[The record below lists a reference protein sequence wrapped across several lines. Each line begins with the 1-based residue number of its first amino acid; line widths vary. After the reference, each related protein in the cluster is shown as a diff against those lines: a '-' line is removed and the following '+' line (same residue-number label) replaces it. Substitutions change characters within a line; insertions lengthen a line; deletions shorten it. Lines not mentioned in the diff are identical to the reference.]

1 MLKKLAALA
10 ALLLSTFAFAAEEP
24 RATPQDA
31 EELVKSAIAFTKR
44 SGREKA
50 FKEMMNKGGAF
61 IYKDLY
67 IIVIDMKAKILVQG
81 AFPER
86 VGLDAWNA
94 KDTDGVLYMQDRI
107 KIAQTTGS
115 GWQEYKFKNPANGK
129 IEPKKVYV
137 ERFEDTVF
145 ACGAYKP

>member
-1 MLKKLAALA
+1 MLKKLVAL
-10 ALLLSTFAFAAEEP
+10 ALLLASAVAVAEEA
-24 RATPQDA
+24 RATPEDA
-31 EELVKSAIAFTKR
+31 QELVKTAIAYTKR
-44 SGREKA
+44 NGREKA
-50 FKEMMNKGGAF
+50 FKEMQNKSGAF

-86 VGLDAWNA
+86 VGLDAWTA
-94 KDTDGVLYMQDRI
+94 KDPDGILYMQDRV
-107 KIAQTTGS
+107 KIAQEKGS

-129 IEPKKVYV
+129 MEMKKVYV
-137 ERFEDTVF
+137 EKFEDTVF

>member
-1 MLKKLAALA
+1 MKKFIALLAAVLSLA
-10 ALLLSTFAFAAEEP
+10 SPALAEE
-24 RATPQDA
+24 RATPEDA
-31 EELVKSAIAFTKR
+31 QELVKTAIALTKR
-44 SGREKA
+44 AGREKA
-50 FKEMMNKGGAF
+50 FKEMQNKSGAF

-86 VGLDAWNA
+86 VGLDAWGT
-94 KDTDGVLYMQDRI
+94 KDPDGVLYMQDRI
-107 KIAQTTGS
+107 KIAQATGS

-129 IEPKKVYV
+129 MEQKKVYV
-137 ERFEDTVF
+137 EKFEDTVF